1 MAAASLIFSST
12 AIFSHKICLVKVV
25 VVTIK
30 VWFFWSAKDIT
41 YTLVLQFFLLKA
53 MPTLALCMST
63 SVINLVIKVF
73 MINRAYIKP
82 AKRI

>member
-1 MAAASLIFSST
+1 MIFST
-12 AIFSHKICLVKVV
+12 AIFSHKICLVKVVV

-41 YTLVLQFFLLKA
+41 YTLVLQFLLKA